1 MNNRVVNVYSDAF
14 FELSKEK
21 NKLKTHKKDLQAIKE
36 IITEH
41 MELKGAILSPTI
53 EKSDK
58 KNLIKKIF
66 SDIDNDTLNLINV
79 LIDKS
84 RFTVFE
90 DLTRDFNKKYNKEFN
105 ISEGK
110 IYSANK
116 LDEKEIKDLEKV
128 LSKKFNKK
136 VELENEIDNKLIGGV
151 SILLDGKRID
161 NSVKFRLESLKAHL
175 MKEGE

>member
-21 NKLKTHKKDLQAIKE
+21 DKLKTHKEDLQTIKD

-41 MELKGAILSPTI
+41 MELKEVILSPTI

-84 RFTVFE
+84 RFTIFE

-136 VELENEIDNKLIGGV
+136 VELKNEIDNKLIGGV

>member
-21 NKLKTHKKDLQAIKE
+21 DKLKTHKKDLQTIKDIITNHKELKE
-36 IITEH
+36 I
-41 MELKGAILSPTI
+41 ILSPTI

-58 KNLIKKIF
+58 KDLINKIF
-66 SDIDNDTLNLINV
+66 SDLDNDSRNLINV

-90 DLTRDFNKKYNKEFN
+90 ELTRDFNKKYNKELN
-105 ISEGK
+105 ISQGK

-116 LDEKEIKDLEKV
+116 LDETEIRDLEKV

-136 VELENEIDNKLIGGV
+136 VELENEIDKNLIGGV